1 MRGEGLLIGL
11 KSVVPNGELA
21 DACRAEK
28 LLSVLAGDNVMRLVP
43 PLIVTEDD
51 HVMAL
56 DAKHLDVEQLK
67 WIVLMVLFNLPGYEN
82 AYFSMEDLVDEDVYG
97 VLH

>member
-1 MRGEGLLIGL
+1 VVAEALKKNLLIGL

-43 PLIVTEDD
+43 PLIVTEAE
-51 HVMAL
+51 VAEAIARL
-56 DAKHLDVEQLK
+56 DRACVAVDRAQQGAKQVTSK
-67 WIVLMVLFNLPGYEN
+67 KGAV
-82 AYFSMEDLVDEDVYG
+82 A
-97 VLH
+97 

>member
-1 MRGEGLLIGL
+1 MRCYTPEEQVRLDADCRGFLLFL
-11 KSVVPNGELA
+11 EMNG
-21 DACRAEK
+21 
-28 LLSVLAGDNVMRLVP
+28 VLDFASREMVIER
-43 PLIVTEDD
+43 
-51 HVMAL
+51 VMAL